1 MHSIFALLQL
11 AHGCFLSHRTL
22 RFRQVVHDRGF
33 KEVPGLPFEGVDA
46 ILSPLAGEVPFG
58 ADMLG

>member
-1 MHSIFALLQL
+1 
-11 AHGCFLSHRTL
+11 LSHRTL